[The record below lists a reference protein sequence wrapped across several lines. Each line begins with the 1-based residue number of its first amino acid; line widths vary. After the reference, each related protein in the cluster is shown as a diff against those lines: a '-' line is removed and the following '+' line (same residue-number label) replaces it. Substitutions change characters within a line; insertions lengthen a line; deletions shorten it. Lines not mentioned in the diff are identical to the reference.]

1 MVTCRS
7 PARSPLAG
15 GYGEGPKHFFQVDS
29 TQREPQSISAVP
41 PHLVA
46 LIEFN
51 VFLRSPFD
59 RVHSLRGG
67 GGGRE
72 LCCPEP
78 PSHEMPRSIL
88 VPATDFSRDLEERS
102 HEPWGS
108 GSQGHLAGIRP
119 CA

>member
-67 GGGRE
+67 GGEGVV
-72 LCCPEP
+72 L
-78 PSHEMPRSIL
+78 PRASK
-88 VPATDFSRDLEERS
+88 SRDAKVYS
-102 HEPWGS
+102 
-108 GSQGHLAGIRP
+108 RP
-119 CA
+119 RHGLLP